1 MSSLIFPAL
10 PGLSGLEV
18 TRNYVW
24 KTAVQE
30 AISGK
35 DTAVSLRQYPLVQYE
50 LVVNLLRHDAVPS
63 ELLQVQGLYN
73 SLKGRGDTFL
83 YNDPEFN
90 SISVAQAPT
99 LGVFGTGDGSTL
111 IYQLLATFQNSGGP
125 GGPELIQ
132 NGNPANWSTAVLYD
146 NGSTISAANYSI
158 GPTGIVTFGAG
169 HAPAA
174 GHTLSW
180 SGSWYY
186 RCRFDE
192 DEISWKKFMTIG
204 LWMVSKLSFRSKKL

>member
-1 MSSLIFPAL
+1 MSSLILPAL
-10 PGLSGLEV
+10 PGISGLEV

-35 DTAVSLRQYPLVQYE
+35 MTAVSLRQYPLVHYE
-50 LVVNLLRHDAVPS
+50 LVVNVMRNNAVPS
-63 ELLQVQGLYN
+63 ELLELQGLYN
-73 SLKGRGDTFL
+73 AMRGRWDTFL

-90 SISVAQAPT
+90 SISSGQAPT

-111 IYQLLATFQNSGGP
+111 VFQLIATFQNSGGP
-125 GGPELIQ
+125 GGAEIIQ
-132 NGNPANWSTAVLYD
+132 NGNPANFSTAVLYD
-146 NGSTISAANYSI
+146 NGTPISAANYSI
-158 GPTGIVTFGAG
+158 GATGIVTFGAG

-192 DEISWKKFMTIG
+192 DEIVWSKFMSVG
-204 LWMVSKLSFRSKKL
+204 LWLVKKLAFTSVKL

>member
-1 MSSLIFPAL
+1 MSSLIFPAVA
-10 PGLSGLEV
+10 GISGLKV
-18 TRNYVW
+18 TRNYEW

-35 DTAVSLRQYPLVQYE
+35 DTAVSLRQYPLVNYE
-50 LVVNLLRHDAVPS
+50 LVVTLLRHNLVPS
-63 ELLQVQGLYN
+63 ELLQVQGMYN

-83 YNDPEFN
+83 YSDPEFN
-90 SISVAQAPT
+90 TITPAQIAQY
-99 LGVFGTGDGSTL
+99 GVFGTGDGSTL
-111 IYQLLATFQNSGGP
+111 IFQLLATFQNSGGP

-132 NGNPANWSTAVLYD
+132 NGNPANWSTAILYD
-146 NGSTISAANYSI
+146 NGTPISAANYAI

-186 RCRFDE
+186 RCRFLE
-192 DEISWKKFMTIG
+192 DEIVWEKFMTVG
-204 LWMVSKLSFRSKKL
+204 LWMVSKLAFKSKKL